1 VHHAV
6 RNHGRRGAAFTL
18 TESLAV
24 IVILSVAFP
33 PMLWAIRRGHEARV
47 LPARFS
53 VARWLAAE
61 MIEDI
66 IADRSA
72 TSRGYAYLTSA
83 NYPAEAS
90 VAGFPAFS
98 RSVSFTETGPDLT
111 SSGSGYM
118 RVTVTV
124 SFADGAGLMQSFPL
138 STVLTN
144 Y

>member
-1 VHHAV
+1 L
-6 RNHGRRGAAFTL
+6 RNQRRHSAAFTL

-47 LPARFS
+47 MPARYS

-61 MIEDI
+61 KLEDI

-72 TSRGYAYLTSA
+72 TSRGYSYLTSA
-83 NYPAEAS
+83 NYAAEAS
-90 VAGFPAFS
+90 VTGFPAFS
-98 RSVSFTETGPDLT
+98 RSVSFAETGPDLT
-111 SSGSGYM
+111 SIGVGYM

-124 SFADGAGLMQSFPL
+124 SFADGAGVMQNFPL
-138 STVLTN
+138 TTVLTN